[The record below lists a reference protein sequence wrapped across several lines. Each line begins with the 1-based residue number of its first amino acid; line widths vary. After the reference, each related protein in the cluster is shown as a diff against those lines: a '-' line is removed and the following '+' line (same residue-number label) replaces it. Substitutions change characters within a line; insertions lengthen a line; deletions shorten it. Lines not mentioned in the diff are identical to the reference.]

1 MLLLGVWI
9 GLAGNM
15 MVLGANDN
23 DNNAPTKTLEQA
35 ITQADVEQLRR
46 HIAAGTPE
54 IDTPNSYGLTPLVRL
69 IQRDHPEAAILLIE
83 SGKVDVNRKDRNGG
97 TTPLMLATNVK
108 GSKDVVAALLAKGAD
123 VKVKDGM
130 DVTPLH
136 NAVRM
141 GDKDIVEMLV
151 KKGAD
156 VNALSRNGETPYTM
170 ALGPA
175 GQPAIAELLKQN
187 GAKAAPQA
195 TGASAYGNYAY
206 PGGQGGA
213 GGAPKRPTIQIDPNE
228 IRKKVKEFQGL
239 EEALKPVDDKSEAEQ
254 HAWIQRKADNR
265 TALFSDEEQQF
276 ADEMAFVKPIATEE
290 KAANTSKAIDDLLAK
305 RKKRADQVSEQLR
318 EQRRATLAQQR
329 QAMAS
334 AAGRGGRGQM
344 ATNNQGTG
352 PGGGPAPYAN
362 TATKAPTN
370 QPGADPNTQAQIQAW
385 LNAKPED
392 KRALLQAVN
401 DQNLSELQSLD
412 AVAMKEQAKKTSAA
426 IESLMM
432 FREQRVEK
440 ITQAWADEDAKLQKQ
455 GRGAPG
461 TQQQTQQGMR
471 GGRRGR

>member
-1 MLLLGVWI
+1 M
-9 GLAGNM
+9 
-15 MVLGANDN
+15 
-23 DNNAPTKTLEQA
+23 
-35 ITQADVEQLRR
+35 RC
-46 HIAAGTPE
+46 PE
-54 IDTPNSYGLTPLVRL
+54 TV
-69 IQRDHPEAAILLIE
+69 Q
-83 SGKVDVNRKDRNGG
+83 
-97 TTPLMLATNVK
+97 
-108 GSKDVVAALLAKGAD
+108 
-123 VKVKDGM
+123 
-130 DVTPLH
+130 
-136 NAVRM
+136 
-141 GDKDIVEMLV
+141 
-151 KKGAD
+151 
-156 VNALSRNGETPYTM
+156 TPYTM

-334 AAGRGGRGQM
+334 ARGRGVAEGRWRRTTRERVRAAGRLPMRTPRRRPRQISPE
-344 ATNNQGTG
+344 QI
-352 PGGGPAPYAN
+352 
-362 TATKAPTN
+362 
-370 QPGADPNTQAQIQAW
+370 PNTQAQIQAW

-461 TQQQTQQGMR
+461 TQQQKQQGMR

>member
-1 MLLLGVWI
+1 MAV
-9 GLAGNM
+9 AGNVR
-15 MVLGANDN
+15 VLGANNGDA
-23 DNNAPTKTLEQA
+23 NAPTKTLDTA

-46 HIAAGTPE
+46 HIAA
-54 IDTPNSYGLTPLVRL
+54 DTEGLDAPNSYGLTPLVRL
-69 IQRDHPEAAILLIE
+69 IQRDHPEAAVVVIE
-83 SGKVDVNRKDRNGG
+83 SGKIDVNRKDGRGS
-97 TTPLMLATNVK
+97 TPLMLAVNMK
-108 GSKDVVAALLAKGAD
+108 GGKAVVEALLAKGAD
-123 VKVKDGM
+123 VKGKDGM
-130 DVTPLH
+130 DMTALH
-136 NAVRM
+136 NAVRS

-156 VNALSRNGETPYTM
+156 VNAVSRDGQTPYTI

-175 GQPAIAELLKQN
+175 GQPAIAEFLKQN
-187 GAKAAPQA
+187 GGKAAAQA

-206 PGGQGGA
+206 PGGQGGP
-213 GGAPKRPTIQIDPNE
+213 GGAPKRPAIQIDPNE
-228 IRKKVKEFQGL
+228 ILKKMKEFQGL
-239 EEALKPVDDKSEAEQ
+239 AEALKPIEEKSQAEQ

-265 TALFSDEEQQF
+265 TALLSEEEQQF

-305 RKKRADQVSEQLR
+305 RKKRTDQISEQLR

-329 QAMAS
+329 QTMAS
-334 AAGRGGRGQM
+334 ARGARGGRGQM
-344 ATNNQGTG
+344 AANNQAAT
-352 PGGGPAPYAN
+352 PGGGAAPYAN
-362 TATKAPTN
+362 TTTKAPTN
-370 QPGADPNTQAQIQAW
+370 QPGADPNTQAEIQAW

-412 AVAMKEQAKKTSAA
+412 AVALKEQAKKTSAA

-461 TQQQTQQGMR
+461 TQQQMQQGTR